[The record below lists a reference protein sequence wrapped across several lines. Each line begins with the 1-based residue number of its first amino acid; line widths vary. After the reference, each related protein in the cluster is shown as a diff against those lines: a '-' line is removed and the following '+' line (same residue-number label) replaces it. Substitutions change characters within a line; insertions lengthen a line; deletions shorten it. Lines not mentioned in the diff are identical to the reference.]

1 MPARARTKS
10 QALTDLA
17 GRLASL
23 DAAELP
29 GVIDRAEALAGEID
43 PDELYAEDGL
53 LRRLAA
59 REMDTDNPGV
69 IVGRAILTDLSSVV
83 EGLSELAEQTLDDL
97 GPGALTPGELSQR
110 WSISSKSIAR
120 YRREGLIARRVRSG
134 GRVVVMF
141 SARAVE
147 IFERRNAHRLA
158 RAGRFSRRTGDEH
171 ARLEREARRYRARF
185 GWSLNRVARRIAER
199 RGRSVEGV
207 RQALRRIDENSET
220 PVFEAGGPPDAHERA
235 VYARAARRGIE
246 PADVAH
252 HRGRSVASVRRGAT
266 EHRADFLR
274 SLDLS
279 GPSLATFE
287 RDEAREV
294 LLGAASVRT
303 GLGGGGVVALGAF
316 VADARARRVPDRAA
330 ERTRLIARHFLRH
343 NAARVVAGLDRTT
356 AEPSRVDRAETDLRW
371 ASSLKAELIR
381 PHLTLIVETLDAAA
395 GQRLEQVPARELA
408 PLLRRAMRAASRAID
423 RLDPAR
429 EGSIAAPIGLA
440 ISRLA
445 AEWTHG
451 RAPENDPA
459 RAARVLPADE
469 PFRDWTASLDPW
481 QAEITLDPRVR
492 VVLDNLEPRSRDV
505 LRLRHGLACDGE
517 TVPKTLAETAEAMG
531 TSVVHVARFER
542 AAIRSALAAARAR

>member
-17 GRLASL
+17 DRLASL
-23 DAAELP
+23 DAADLP
-29 GVIDRAEALAGEID
+29 GVIDRAEALAGELD
-43 PDELYAEDGL
+43 SDALYAEDEL
-53 LRRLAA
+53 LNRLAG
-59 REMDTDNPGV
+59 REMDTDNPGM

-83 EGLSELAEQTLDDL
+83 EGLSELAAQTPEDL
-97 GPGALTPGELSQR
+97 GPGALTPEELGAR

-120 YRREGLIARRVRSG
+120 YRREGLIARRVRLG
-134 GRVVVMF
+134 GRVAVMF

-147 IFERRNAHRLA
+147 QFEKCNGGRLA
-158 RAGRFSRRTGDEH
+158 RAGRFSRRTDDEH

-207 RQALRRIDENSET
+207 RQALRRIDETSDT
-220 PVFEAGGPPDAHERA
+220 PVFDAGGPPDAHERA

-246 PADVAH
+246 PSDVAN

-279 GPSLATFE
+279 GPSLATFD

-303 GLGGGGVVALGAF
+303 GLGGGGVNTLGAF
-316 VADARARRVPDRAA
+316 LADARARRVPDRAA
-330 ERTRLIARHFLRH
+330 ERSRLIARHFLRH
-343 NAARVVAGLDRTT
+343 DAARTIADLDTTT

-381 PHLTLIVETLDAAA
+381 PHLTLIVETLD
-395 GQRLEQVPARELA
+395 
-408 PLLRRAMRAASRAID
+408 RRG
-423 RLDPAR
+423 
-429 EGSIAAPIGLA
+429 GSG
-440 ISRLA
+440 
-445 AEWTHG
+445 
-451 RAPENDPA
+451 A
-459 RAARVLPADE
+459 RASPGARVGC
-469 PFRDWTASLDPW
+469 
-481 QAEITLDPRVR
+481 RVA
-492 VVLDNLEPRSRDV
+492 P
-505 LRLRHGLACDGE
+505 
-517 TVPKTLAETAEAMG
+517 
-531 TSVVHVARFER
+531 
-542 AAIRSALAAARAR
+542 SA